1 MYHVEFRLNAFKEI
15 GRWLDGKFPGPLAFF
30 LKGWLYGLEDRWIAA
45 KAAAAVEQAI
55 APYTPE
61 EPVVEPPS
69 HHTEPSEVEGLD
81 TISYS
86 YEFTRTREEDEG

>member
-1 MYHVEFRLNAFKEI
+1 MTTVEFRLNEFKQI
-15 GRWLDGKFPGPLAFF
+15 GRWLDKKLPMPLAFF
-30 LKGWLYGLEDRWIAA
+30 LKGWLWGLETRYIAA

-55 APYTPE
+55 APHTPP

-69 HHTEPSEVEGLD
+69 YHSEPSEVEGLD

-86 YEFTRTREEDEG
+86 YGFTRTREEDEG